1 VCWVSHSAGGGGG
14 GKFFSCALRGG
25 GGGGGS
31 ETGPTVGIITVVLP
45 LCVVTDWPANGC
57 SAGNGA
63 LLLTHLPSKIQTG
76 ARTES

>member
-1 VCWVSHSAGGGGG
+1 VTQLEFGQERKNLLTYCPTG
-14 GKFFSCALRGG
+14 R
-25 GGGGGS
+25 GGGS